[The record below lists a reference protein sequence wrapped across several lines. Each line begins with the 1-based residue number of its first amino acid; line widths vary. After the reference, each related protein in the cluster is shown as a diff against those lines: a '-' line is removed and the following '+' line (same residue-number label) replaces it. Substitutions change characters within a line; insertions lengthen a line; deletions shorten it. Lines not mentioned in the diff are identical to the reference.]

1 MPHCDISVSISE
13 KTIDNQKSMCPN
25 KYAPLSPKNI
35 FGYGK
40 LKNIKPESI
49 TNKTSTISDICVSGI
64 SCVTKYKTDK
74 IIIESKIVNPFKPSI
89 KLNELIT
96 PEEANTVK
104 NIANTE
110 KFKSVSK
117 KKIEVVEI

>member
-1 MPHCDISVSISE
+1 M
-13 KTIDNQKSMCPN
+13 
-25 KYAPLSPKNI
+25 
-35 FGYGK
+35 
-40 LKNIKPESI
+40 
-49 TNKTSTISDICVSGI
+49 
-64 SCVTKYKTDK
+64 TKYKTDK

-117 KKIEVVEI
+117 KEIEVGNIKIT

>member
-110 KFKSVSK
+110 NLKVFLKRK
-117 KKIEVVEI
+117 